1 MQESV
6 PGVPGSSDE
15 WFRVP
20 CNPPVMDLVPNYCT
34 LQSVTPMAVIGRCNG
49 RPHFT
54 IMSDLFF
61 DIFRIPEQNDPPP
74 ANRCLQG
81 GSSFQHLSGPLSGEY
96 EIRTRDLLHAMQAH

>member
-1 MQESV
+1 MTLLLTVSCYRESGEQE
-6 PGVPGSSDE
+6 PGPGESGGSGD

-20 CNPPVMDLVPNYCT
+20 RNPPVMDVVPNYCT

-61 DIFRIPEQNDPPP
+61 DIFRIPEQNAPPLQTDVCRGGPHFRTFP
-74 ANRCLQG
+74 AL
-81 GSSFQHLSGPLSGEY
+81 
-96 EIRTRDLLHAMQAH
+96 